1 MQTKT
6 LSRGTEIDTE
16 KCVENMGNNRFNLV
30 VAAAIRAR
38 EIGRRDREVTKYVNP
53 VVTALKEVQEGKIG
67 VEYLKKVR

>member
-1 MQTKT
+1 MQTNT
-6 LSRGTEIDTE
+6 LSRGPEIDTE
-16 KCVENMGNNRFNLV
+16 KCVENMGNNRFKLI

-53 VVTALKEVQEGKIG
+53 VVTALKEVQDGTIG

>member
-1 MQTKT
+1 MQTNT
-6 LSRGTEIDTE
+6 LSRGPEIDTE
-16 KCVENMGNNRFNLV
+16 KCVENMGNNRFKLS

-53 VVTALKEVQEGKIG
+53 VVPAMKEVQDGAIG